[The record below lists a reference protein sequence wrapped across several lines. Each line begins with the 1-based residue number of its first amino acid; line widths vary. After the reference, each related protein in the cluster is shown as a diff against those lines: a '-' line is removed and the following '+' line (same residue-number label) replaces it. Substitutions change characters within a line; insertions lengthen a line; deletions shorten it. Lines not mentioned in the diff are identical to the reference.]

1 VALCAFAG
9 LRLGETAALKAGDL
23 DAVAKT
29 LKVARQV
36 QRERGSGVDVTPQ
49 LRLRADCLPV
59 GRTTCRTNS
68 SHCSLCTW
76 TRTQGG
82 SLDGWFLLGEN
93 GNPPHQNSLGYWW
106 RKTREAIG
114 YPTPR
119 LHDLRHLYASG
130 LIAAGCDVV
139 TAPCSLGH
147 SSATITLNT
156 YAHLWPSAQDRTR
169 AASSRLFVDVTR
181 VSDESL
187 TNDQAA

>member
-1 VALCAFAG
+1 MPLPRPSKWPGRSSAS
-9 LRLGETAALKAGDL
+9 AALAWTSRPNYGS
-23 DAVAKT
+23 
-29 LKVARQV
+29 
-36 QRERGSGVDVTPQ
+36 ERTVYLSDE
-49 LRLRADCLPV
+49 LPV
-59 GRTTCRTNS
+59 GRTRLTA
-68 SHCSLCTW
+68 HCAPG
-76 TRTQGG
+76 RAHKGG